1 MNELTEGQKALQHA
15 IGFEC
20 AECYD
25 SGHLQ
30 PTDTRTRLCN
40 CLWYLRGDQRP
51 INQLIDALSRLDK
64 RDREFAYQF
73 DCARALVRATAQRPV
88 RGFTLG
94 LFLRVDERKVKSL
107 IQTLRDEW
115 ALPIGSLRVPPYG
128 YYWIST
134 PEEFL
139 AWFNPMKAQAL
150 SEMRTAHRLMRRH
163 YPELA
168 GQFTFNFEED
178 SPDERTHPVN
188 RDRPDPDLSGRDR

>member
-1 MNELTEGQKALQHA
+1 MIELTEGEKALQIA
-15 IGFEC
+15 TGFEC

-25 SGHLQ
+25 SGYAEC
-30 PTDTRTRLCN
+30 TNTRTRYCN
-40 CLWYLRGDQRP
+40 CLWHLRGDQRP
-51 INQLIDALSRLDK
+51 INHLINALPTFEK
-64 RDREFAYQF
+64 RDREFTYQF

-139 AWFNPMKAQAL
+139 AWFHPMKAQAL

-168 GQFTFNFEED
+168 GQFTFDFEKEEV
-178 SPDERTHPVN
+178 SPDGFT
-188 RDRPDPDLSGRDR
+188 DGLSQQ